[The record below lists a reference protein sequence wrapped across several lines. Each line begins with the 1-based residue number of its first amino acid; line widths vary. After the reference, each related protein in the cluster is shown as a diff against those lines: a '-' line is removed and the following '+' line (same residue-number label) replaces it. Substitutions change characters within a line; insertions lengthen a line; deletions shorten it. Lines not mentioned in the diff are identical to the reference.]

1 MFDLSHDTVLYEN
14 DCIPGEDFHILG
26 GLFKAV
32 LSVTRQWV
40 GRQDAKRFLI
50 RVISN
55 ICYVRHKV
63 EKLHRLHIAFYDG
76 PLLDATQYTKT
87 WSCAKG
93 LFYSLMAKEC
103 SLSRQLWFNDLF
115 PKFFQTCTHLAR
127 MRLSDPPECE
137 CTSSEKEAR
146 AKSSLSSL
154 IKEQV
159 LFFALPIIRDHHF
172 HFQWCVEDQAHVQQ
186 HLCQRRHSVM
196 CSPSYNLW
204 HMRVEE
210 LC

>member
-76 PLLDATQYTKT
+76 PLLDATQYYQNLK
-87 WSCAKG
+87 
-93 LFYSLMAKEC
+93 
-103 SLSRQLWFNDLF
+103 
-115 PKFFQTCTHLAR
+115 
-127 MRLSDPPECE
+127 
-137 CTSSEKEAR
+137 
-146 AKSSLSSL
+146 
-154 IKEQV
+154 
-159 LFFALPIIRDHHF
+159 
-172 HFQWCVEDQAHVQQ
+172 
-186 HLCQRRHSVM
+186 LCQG
-196 CSPSYNLW
+196 PFLFIDGK
-204 HMRVEE
+204 RVFFIQAIMI
-210 LC
+210 